1 MSGSRKNRRGSNALF
16 TVLFITLFLIGLVI
30 GMLIV
35 HIAETGRRETLIADY
50 EGRIKE
56 LKEKE
61 KILDETTRVYVPE
74 RKRIF
79 GKMPKNSYNIDNFVI
94 DNGFM
99 AYYDDDGNKLSH
111 LGVDLSYHQQ
121 SVNWDELKAS
131 PVEFVMLRCGYRGY
145 SEGGLIMDE
154 KFREYASKCNEYDIP
169 LGVYFFTQAVT
180 VEEAVKEAEF
190 VIDAIKDF
198 DISYPVA
205 FDTEYVSEENART
218 NLTEISDRL
227 RTDMIKAFCDRV
239 KEEGYYPMFYA
250 SENWVRRNM
259 YFEELADYDLWAA
272 MYMEE
277 NDFLFDHTIWQ
288 YTSQGNIPGI
298 DTEVDLNISMV
309 DYSEFV
315 PALRKAFLE
324 NGVIGQTEASD
335 WAYVIEEE
343 ENGAG
348 ETESEENLKDKAGE
362 ADGED

>member
-1 MSGSRKNRRGSNALF
+1 MSGSSKNRRRSNALF
-16 TVLFITLFLIGLVI
+16 TVLFITLFLIGLVA

-35 HIAETGRRETLIADY
+35 HITETKRRESLIADY
-50 EGRIKE
+50 ESKI
-56 LKEKE
+56 EKLENEE
-61 KILDETTRVYVPE
+61 KILDESTRVYVPE

-94 DNGFM
+94 ENGFM
-99 AYYDDDGNKLSH
+99 AYYDDEGKKLSH
-111 LGVDLSYHQQ
+111 LGVDLSYHQP
-121 SVNWDELKAS
+121 SVDWDQLKAS
-131 PVEFVMLRCGYRGY
+131 QVEFVMLRCGYRGY

-154 KFREYASKCNEYDIP
+154 KFREYASKCNEYGIP
-169 LGVYFFTQAVT
+169 MGVYFFTQAVT

-205 FDTEYVSEENART
+205 FDTEYVSEETART
-218 NLTEISDRL
+218 NLTEISDEL
-227 RTDMIKAFCDRV
+227 RTDMIKAFCERV
-239 KEEGYYPMFYA
+239 EEEGYYPMYYA

-259 YFEELADYDLWAA
+259 YFEELSDYDLWAA
-272 MYMEE
+272 MYMDE

-288 YTSQGNIPGI
+288 YTCEGNVPGI
-298 DTEVDLNISMV
+298 DTQVDLNVSMV

-324 NGVIGQTEASD
+324 GNIEQVEASD
-335 WAYVIEEE
+335 EAYLIEEE
-343 ENGAG
+343 GDGDEENPENGSL
-348 ETESEENLKDKAGE
+348 EDAGE